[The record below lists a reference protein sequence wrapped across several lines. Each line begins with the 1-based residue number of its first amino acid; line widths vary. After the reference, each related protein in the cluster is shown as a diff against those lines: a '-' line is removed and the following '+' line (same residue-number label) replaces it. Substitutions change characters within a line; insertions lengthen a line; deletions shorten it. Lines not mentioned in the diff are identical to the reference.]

1 MIAGLYV
8 LFFFMEVIGVEA
20 RCVTGFF
27 GARTD
32 FNYISFTVSIC
43 SIILAQNSYRT

>member
-1 MIAGLYV
+1 
-8 LFFFMEVIGVEA
+8 MEVIGVEA

-32 FNYISFTVSIC
+32 FNYISFTVS
-43 SIILAQNSYRT
+43 NTVTEFGVHSYRT